1 MTRDRAI
8 EILRDDA
15 GADSLW
21 ELAEAVD
28 MAIEA
33 LKEPKQG
40 EWIFHK
46 YDKDYECSNCHV
58 RFDRTQI
65 YTEKRFENAIWA
77 KMEIYNFCP
86 NCGADMRKEGEA
98 E

>member
-15 GADSLW
+15 GAASLW

-33 LKEPKQG
+33 LEEERPHG
-40 EWIFHK
+40 EWKPYNKTGIRFQ
-46 YDKDYECSNCHV
+46 CSVCNG
-58 RFDRTQI
+58 R
-65 YTEKRFENAIWA
+65 YTNA
-77 KMEIYNFCP
+77 YHFCP
-86 NCGADMRKEGEA
+86 HCGASMRKEGEA

>member
-15 GADSLW
+15 GAASLW

-33 LKEPKQG
+33 LKDPKQG
-40 EWIFHK
+40 EWEHWGSPFSDDTIA
-46 YDKDYECSNCHV
+46 DSIVCSVCKA
-58 RFDRTQI
+58 RFV
-65 YTEKRFENAIWA
+65 
-77 KMEIYNFCP
+77 EIKGEVFNFCP
-86 NCGADMRKEGEA
+86 NCGARMKEGGE